1 MLYIS
6 NIEALIYMCWIGFVL
21 FSAILWFEA
30 LPCNVLK
37 IYLVFPPTD
46 RKLTWSGVL
55 KTLPLYV
62 TMCYDGQHIPIGW
75 WLVKTNSVG
84 FLKHKDFVRKETIF
98 FLFKWTVTDNLGNFR
113 QMRQIF
119 MFRNFHR
126 SCLSYS
132 DLSNFLPSLWQY
144 RPDSKHTIKY
154 AVHLAQSLFYL
165 VQNGFKIIN

>member
-1 MLYIS
+1 MLYVI
-6 NIEALIYMCWIGFVL
+6 NIEALIYMCWIGLVL
-21 FSAILWFEA
+21 FSAMLWSEA

-37 IYLVFPPTD
+37 PCLVFPPTD
-46 RKLTWSGVL
+46 RKLTWSGVV

-62 TMCYDGQHIPIGW
+62 TMCSDGQHIPTGW

-98 FLFKWTVTDNLGNFR
+98 LFKWTVSDNSGNFR

-126 SCLSYS
+126 SCLCYTDLPNSLPHFGSIDLILNIPWNMLYIWLKVYS
-132 DLSNFLPSLWQY
+132 IWS
-144 RPDSKHTIKY
+144 
-154 AVHLAQSLFYL
+154 
-165 VQNGFKIIN
+165 NGFKIIN